1 MSSNWWCLKKGTPK
15 KMTLDQEKGGNKE
28 CLGMSVIILRQ

>member
-15 KMTLDQEKGGNKE
+15 KMTLDQEKGGTKNALE
-28 CLGMSVIILRQ
+28 CP